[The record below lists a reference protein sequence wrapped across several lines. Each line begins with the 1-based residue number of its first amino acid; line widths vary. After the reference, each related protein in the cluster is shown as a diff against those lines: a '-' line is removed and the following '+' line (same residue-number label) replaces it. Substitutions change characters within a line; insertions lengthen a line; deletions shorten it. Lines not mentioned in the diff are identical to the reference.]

1 MIAKLISPI
10 LKTLFPPVCN
20 VCGKKLFDHESA
32 ICDGCMSGL
41 PVTNNWHIAHNLI
54 YDRLREEA
62 EIVAAVTLFHYKAGD
77 PYTNLILNA
86 KFRNQ
91 RSLAHELG
99 CVMGRYIRS
108 CKAVEGVDYL
118 VAVPLHKS
126 RLRWR
131 GYNQSD
137 YIAEGLSEVLG
148 IPVLKGAVVRHKKS
162 EMQSRMK
169 GRSKRK
175 ENVKGIFGVTDK
187 EKLEG
192 KRILLVDDVITTG
205 ATMASCAKAIK
216 KAVPTI
222 EIVATALSST
232 E

>member
-1 MIAKLISPI
+1 MIAKFISS
-10 LKTLFPPVCN
+10 LSKTLFPPVCN
-20 VCGKKLFDHESA
+20 VCGVKLCDHEEA
-32 ICDGCMSGL
+32 ICDRCMSEL
-41 PVTNNWHIAHNLI
+41 PLTNNWYIPHNLI
-54 YDRLREEA
+54 YDRLSEEA
-62 EIVAAVTLFHYKAGD
+62 EIIGAVTLFHYKAGD

-91 RSLAHELG
+91 RSLAYELG
-99 CVMGRYIRS
+99 RVMGRYIRGS
-108 CKAVEGVDYL
+108 KVVNDVDCL
-118 VAVPLHKS
+118 VSVPLHKS

-137 YIAEGLSEVLG
+137 YIAKGLSEILG
-148 IPVLKGAVVRHKKS
+148 IPVLKNAVVRHKKS
-162 EMQSRMK
+162 EVQSKMK
-169 GRSKRK
+169 GRTKRK
-175 ENVKGIFGVTDK
+175 ENVKDIFGVVDK
-187 EKLEG
+187 EQLKG

-222 EIVATALSST
+222 EIVATAISST